1 MTRSE
6 SRKTAFSL
14 LFQQPV
20 NPIPVDEVIELA
32 RDESEIETDDFC
44 ISLLHAA
51 YDNLDDV
58 DGEIIKNL
66 KKGWTLS
73 RIPKASLAVL
83 RLSCAQLMF
92 MRDIP
97 SGVVIN
103 EAVEL
108 AKEFGGDDEPSFVN
122 GLLRSVYTEHRGD
135 DN

>member
-14 LFQQPV
+14 LFQQPF
-20 NPIPVDEVIELA
+20 NPLSAEEVIELA
-32 RDESEIETDDFC
+32 RDESGIETDEFC
-44 ISLLHAA
+44 AELLHACF
-51 YDNLDDV
+51 DNLETV

-73 RIPKASLAVL
+73 RIPRVSLAVL

-92 MRDIP
+92 VRDIP
-97 SGVVIN
+97 SSVVIN

-108 AKEFGGDDEPSFVN
+108 AKQFGGDDEPSFVN

-135 DN
+135 EN

>member
-32 RDESEIETDDFC
+32 RGESEIETDDFC